1 MGLWDHAEGVSFPV
15 RDPFFVSPTTCFL
28 RRMWMS
34 HSETSSCWHYY
45 RLSSHSEAVKA
56 GEEIVRNTQMQA
68 PSPTKL
74 TRANSVVVL
83 PLCDG
88 IEEE

>member
-1 MGLWDHAEGVSFPV
+1 
-15 RDPFFVSPTTCFL
+15 
-28 RRMWMS
+28 MS
-34 HSETSSCWHYY
+34 HSETSSCWHSY
-45 RLSSHSEAVKA
+45 RPLLYSEAVKA

-68 PSPTKL
+68 PSPAKL

-83 PLCDG
+83 PFCDG